1 MFGVVN
7 EKLVILSFSALP
19 VRGLGSNKSEKIIVY
34 ARRIILAQN
43 ANLDAVRACPM
54 LARVREAAGHDGIAE
69 HIAVNQGFRRGF
81 LDAAALEIP
90 HRIVHVAHIDFG
102 DFPAVPFAPHR
113 HQFGQRYRPFGLRF
127 LFHGRS
133 PFICLWFFQ
142 SLVVFTNISQQNTI
156 FAVLPS

>member
-1 MFGVVN
+1 MIKIGPLIF
-7 EKLVILSFSALP
+7 LALP
-19 VRGLGSNKSEKIIVY
+19 VRRLRSRLREEIIVD
-34 ARRIILAQN
+34 ARRIILAQD
-43 ANLDAVRACPM
+43 ADFDAVRTCAM
-54 LARVREAAGHDGIAE
+54 QTGMGQAAGHDGVAE
-69 HIAVNQGFRRGF
+69 HIAENQGFRRSF

-90 HRIVHVAHIDFG
+90 HRIVHFAHIDFG

-127 LFHGRS
+127 LFRGRS

>member
-1 MFGVVN
+1 MIKIGPLIF
-7 EKLVILSFSALP
+7 LALP
-19 VRGLGSNKSEKIIVY
+19 VRRLRSRLREEIIVD
-34 ARRIILAQN
+34 ARRIILAQD
-43 ANLDAVRACPM
+43 ADFDAVRTCAM
-54 LARVREAAGHDGIAE
+54 QTGMGQAAGHDGVAE
-69 HIAVNQGFRRGF
+69 HIAENQGFRRSF

-90 HRIVHVAHIDFG
+90 HRIVHFAHIDFG

-113 HQFGQRYRPFGLRF
+113 HQFGQRYRPFGLRL